1 MVDESIVAIVRRY
14 LSLLKERGVPASFA
28 VLFGSFAR
36 GEQRPESDVDILV
49 ISKEYDEDWQRWNRK
64 LWELRFLVDARIEP
78 TPVGEL
84 EFDRDDVSIRIEMAR
99 REGIRINPL

>member
-14 LSLLKERGVPASFA
+14 LNLLKERGVPASFA

-36 GEQRPESDVDILV
+36 GEQRPGSDVDILV
-49 ISKEYDEDWQRWNRK
+49 ISKEYDEDWQCWNRK

-84 EFDRDDVSIRIEMAR
+84 EFDTDDVSIRIEMAR
-99 REGIRINPL
+99 REGIRINPS

>member
-1 MVDESIVAIVRRY
+1 VVDESIVAIVRRY

-36 GEQRPESDVDILV
+36 GEQRPGSDVDILV

-84 EFDRDDVSIRIEMAR
+84 EFDTDDVSIRIEMAR
-99 REGIRINPL
+99 REGIRINPS